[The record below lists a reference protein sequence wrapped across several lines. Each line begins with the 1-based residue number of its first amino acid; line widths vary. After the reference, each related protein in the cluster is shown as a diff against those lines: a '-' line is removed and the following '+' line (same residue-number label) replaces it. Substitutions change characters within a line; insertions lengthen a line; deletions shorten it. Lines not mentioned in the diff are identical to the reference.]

1 MGLSGERT
9 VEVLAAIER
18 RSESPADLERA
29 PEGQSSLRAVEVLE
43 RDGDGRA
50 VLVET
55 VSDAKV
61 RTVRAR
67 LRFAY
72 DPPGAIRCV
81 QEEGELKALRGRWSF
96 EALDGRRTRA
106 TYGLEV
112 EPGRMMGMLLRG
124 PAVDR
129 VREVLVDSAAD
140 ELKARAEAA

>member
-9 VEVLAAIER
+9 VEVLAAIEHCF
-18 RSESPADLERA
+18 EIAADLERA
-29 PEGQSSLRAVEVLE
+29 PEWQSSLRAVEVLE

-55 VSDAKV
+55 VSDAKI
-61 RTVRAR
+61 RTIRAR

-72 DPPGAIRCV
+72 EPPGAIRCV
-81 QEEGELKALRGRWSF
+81 QEDGELRALRGHWTF
-96 EALDGRRTRA
+96 EALDGGRTRA

-112 EPGRMMGMLLRG
+112 DPGRVMGMLLRG

-129 VREVLVDSAAD
+129 VREVLVDTAAD